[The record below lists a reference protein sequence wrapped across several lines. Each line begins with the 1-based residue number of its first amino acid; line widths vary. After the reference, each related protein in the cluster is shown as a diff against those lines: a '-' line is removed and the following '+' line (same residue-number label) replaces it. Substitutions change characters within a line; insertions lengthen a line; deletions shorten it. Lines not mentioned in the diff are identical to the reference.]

1 MNLPDYFKEISDP
14 RVSGRTKHKLTDIIG
29 IAIIAV
35 IAECDEWQDIADWAR
50 SKLDDL
56 KKYFE
61 LSNGIPSHDTFER
74 VFALINPTEFE
85 RCFIQWVQSIF
96 GSENTFVHIDGKSLT
111 GSRDDT
117 HGKKMLHLVHAWASE
132 QNILL
137 GQIRTEEKTNEITAI
152 PELLAVLDLAGCIIT
167 IDAMGCQKD
176 IAEKIVDAKADYI
189 LAVKN
194 NQKSLYEQIQT
205 AFSHQTIESENKTEE
220 KNHGRIET
228 RTCRTITNLG
238 FAEETNNWKNCQSI
252 VAIKRTR
259 SVKEK
264 ETTEISYYISSLKQ
278 NASFMNRAIRAHWS
292 VENQLHWSLDV
303 AFGED
308 ASRKRKGHQAQNF
321 ATLRRIALNV
331 VKAYKGDSRS
341 IRRRRKMASYE
352 FSYLQ
357 RVLKI

>member
-1 MNLPDYFKEISDP
+1 MTLPDYFKEVKDP
-14 RVSGRTKHKLTDIIG
+14 RISGRTKHKLTDIIG

-50 SKLDDL
+50 SKQEDL

-61 LSNGIPSHDTFER
+61 LAYGIPSHDTFER
-74 VFALINPTEFE
+74 VFAIIKPEEFE
-85 RCFIQWVQSIF
+85 YCFIQWVKSIF
-96 GSENTFVHIDGKSLT
+96 GTKNTFVHIDGKSLT

-137 GQIRTEEKTNEITAI
+137 GQVRTEEKSNEITAI
-152 PELLAVLDLAGCIIT
+152 PELLAMLDLAGSIIT

-176 IAEKIVDAKADYI
+176 IAKKIIDAKADYI

-228 RTCRTITNLG
+228 RICRTITNLN
-238 FAEETNNWKNCQSI
+238 FAEETDNWEKSQSI

-259 SVKEK
+259 VVKEK
-264 ETTEISYYISSLKQ
+264 ETTETSYYISSLKRD
-278 NASFMNRAIRAHWS
+278 AAFMNRVIRAHWS
-292 VENQLHWSLDV
+292 VENKLHWSLDV
-303 AFGED
+303 SFGED

-331 VKAYKGDSRS
+331 VKAYKGDNRS
-341 IRRRRKMASYE
+341 IKRRRKMASYE
-352 FSYLQ
+352 FAYLQ
-357 RVLKI
+357 KVLKI